1 MAKITAE
8 EYAAKHATRLK
19 ASTEDIRRGIERVTV
34 APGALAVRQQDKL
47 VQRFGESV
55 SSGRWARATA
65 AVPLQEWQSQA
76 AGKGVSRIA
85 AGIDAVQGKQVA
97 MAGRLLAATDAAKAK
112 IAGMPST
119 TLDDNIG
126 RMTSF
131 VREMSKSK
139 GKIKAGG

>member
-76 AGKGVSRIA
+76 AGKGGGRVA
-85 AGIDAVQGKQVA
+85 AGGGAVQGQQGGGGGRGG
-97 MAGRLLAATDAAKAK
+97 AGT
-112 IAGMPST
+112 
-119 TLDDNIG
+119 
-126 RMTSF
+126 
-131 VREMSKSK
+131 
-139 GKIKAGG
+139 